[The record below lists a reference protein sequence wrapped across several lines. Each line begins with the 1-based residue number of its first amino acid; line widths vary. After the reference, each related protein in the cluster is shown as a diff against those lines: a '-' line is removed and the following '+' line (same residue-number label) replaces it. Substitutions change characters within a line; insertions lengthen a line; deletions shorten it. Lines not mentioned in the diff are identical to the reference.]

1 MFGVIKIA
9 ATLLGPSLK
18 GLLISGVSFF
28 IVPVLKVS
36 ILVVPIFRIPVFVY
50 FDELFKCFCN

>member
-9 ATLLGPSLK
+9 ATLLGPGLK

-28 IVPVLKVS
+28 IVPVPKVS

-50 FDELFKCFCN
+50 FDELLKCFCN